1 MPHVLGCGKRDD
13 NNCVVNKCTQV
24 EFVFSCYDVGGRS
37 RLSMSELFL
46 LLKSTTAGLCKLSR
60 TGAPDSA
67 RLESVASLVSLL
79 PGRRGGGRTPRY
91 IHKTLLA
98 RSCARA
104 RARIPPHAAVSCR
117 RSGSI
122 DLKDHRPPPVCRG
135 DPSKPNGIGL
145 RSHVGILTAASHH
158 KLTRLSHCRIKSTLR
173 TQLQVD

>member
-1 MPHVLGCGKRDD
+1 MSHLMPHVLGCGKRDD

-104 RARIPPHAAVSCR
+104 RAHPTTRRRIVS
-117 RSGSI
+117 SI
-122 DLKDHRPPPVCRG
+122 RVHRPQRPPTATGLPRR
-135 DPSKPNGIGL
+135 PLETKRYWFEITRRNFNGGL
-145 RSHVGILTAASHH
+145 SPQANPFI
-158 KLTRLSHCRIKSTLR
+158 TL
-173 TQLQVD
+173 